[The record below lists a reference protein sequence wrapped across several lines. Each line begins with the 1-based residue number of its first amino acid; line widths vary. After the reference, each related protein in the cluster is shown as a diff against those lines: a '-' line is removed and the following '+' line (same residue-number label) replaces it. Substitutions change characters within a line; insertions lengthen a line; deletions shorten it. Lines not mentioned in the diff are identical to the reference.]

1 MIVQKIIMHNFRRYE
16 DACFSFH
23 HRFNVLIGNNGR
35 GKTTILDALAIMLN
49 TYLLHSKIATGGT
62 GIKNNDARFVVRNV
76 SGQVFFEPQSDVWLK
91 TSADI
96 DGKTI
101 EWQRELRD
109 RGGKAKELV
118 KLGEQAIKAL
128 KNGDKPNLP
137 LLLYYGT
144 GRLWESHRNKQV
156 DNQKSQLDAY
166 RYCLDPKSDQNAFE
180 KWFRR
185 LSYSE
190 LLKENDK
197 KIPALEALREAVVCC
212 TPGASRYYYDPAR
225 EQIMIELAHEGL
237 MPFNNLSDGFRNMI
251 AMVSDIAHRASKLNP
266 HLAENAARETKGI
279 VLIDE
284 LDLHLHPKWQR
295 RVALDL
301 QKAFPNLQFIT
312 TTHSP
317 FIIQSLKPGQV
328 IDLEQETSCD
338 CTHFAESGVA
348 SPMPGAEFSNRSI
361 EDITEDI
368 MGIAIP
374 QRSERY
380 QKMYNAAIEYYKV
393 LQKAQEADESE
404 IERLKQKLD
413 ELSAPFSDNVAY
425 YAFLEM
431 ERVAAG
437 LGKSSKKGDN

>member
-1 MIVQKIIMHNFRRYE
+1 MIVQKLIMRNFRRYE

-49 TYLLHSKIATGGT
+49 TYLLPSKITTGGT
-62 GIKNNDARFVVRNV
+62 GIKNEDARFVVKNV
-76 SGQVFFEPQSDVWLK
+76 SEQVFFEPQSDVWLK
-91 TSADI
+91 VSADI

-101 EWQRELRD
+101 DWQRELRD
-109 RGGKAKELV
+109 RGGKAKELM
-118 KLGEQAIKAL
+118 KLGEQNTDAVRKGML
-128 KNGDKPNLP
+128 VDLP
-137 LLLYYGT
+137 LFLYYGT
-144 GRLWESHRNKQV
+144 GRLWNIHRNIQTAKPG
-156 DNQKSQLDAY
+156 SQLDAY
-166 RYCLDPKSDQNAFE
+166 RYCLDPKSDQNAFV
-180 KWFRR
+180 KWFKR

-190 LLKENDK
+190 LQKGTKN
-197 KIPALEALREAVVCC
+197 PALESVRNAVICC
-212 TPGASRYYYDPAR
+212 TPGASDFYYDTA
-225 EQIMIELAHEGL
+225 EDQIMIHLEHEGL

-317 FIIQSLKPGQV
+317 FIIQSLGPGQV
-328 IDLEQETSCD
+328 IDLEQGTSCD
-338 CTHFAESGVA
+338 CTYSAESGVA
-348 SPMPGAEFSNRSI
+348 SPKPGAEFSNRSI

-380 QKMYNAAIEYYKV
+380 QKMYEVAIEYYKV
-393 LQKAQEADESE
+393 LQKAQEADEFE

-437 LGKSSKKGDN
+437 LGKSSKKGEN

>member
-1 MIVQKIIMHNFRRYE
+1 MIVQKLIMRNFRRYE

-23 HRFNVLIGNNGR
+23 QRFNVLIGNNGR
-35 GKTTILDALAIMLN
+35 GKTTILDALSIMLN

-62 GIKNNDARFVVRNV
+62 CIKNEDARFVVRNV
-76 SGQVFFEPQSDVWLK
+76 SEQVFFEPQSDVWLK
-91 TSADI
+91 ASAYI
-96 DGKTI
+96 GNEHF
-101 EWQRELRD
+101 EWQRDKGD
-109 RGGKAKELV
+109 RGKKSKELM
-118 KLGEQAIKAL
+118 KLGEQNVNAVRKGML
-128 KNGDKPNLP
+128 VDLP

-144 GRLWESHRNKQV
+144 GRLWNIHRNIQTEKPGA
-156 DNQKSQLDAY
+156 QLDAY

-190 LLKENDK
+190 LQKGT
-197 KIPALEALREAVVCC
+197 KIPALKSVRDAVICC
-212 TPGASRYYYDPAR
+212 IPGASEFYYDTA
-225 EQIMIELAHEGL
+225 EDQIMIHLEHEGL
-237 MPFNNLSDGFRNMI
+237 MPFNSLSDGFRNMI

-338 CTHFAESGVA
+338 CTYSAESGVA
-348 SPMPGAEFSNRSI
+348 SPKPGAEFSNRSI

-380 QKMYNAAIEYYKV
+380 QKMYEVAKEYYKV

-437 LGKSSKKGDN
+437 LGKSSKKGEN